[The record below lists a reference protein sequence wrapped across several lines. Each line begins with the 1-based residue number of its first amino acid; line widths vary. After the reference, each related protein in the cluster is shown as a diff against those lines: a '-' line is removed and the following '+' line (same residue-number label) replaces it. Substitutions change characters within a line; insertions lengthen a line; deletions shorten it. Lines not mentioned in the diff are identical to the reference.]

1 MTSASATAGPFCGN
15 CNTERP
21 PDVASADPR
30 PRCPSCGATALTY
43 HVSAW
48 DTVSVTD
55 SVSATL
61 TPADQDRGWE
71 RRWLEVQRVQA
82 QLAAPR
88 TGGMSADAVHQAV
101 QDFMSFFGLAY
112 HLKDALKAA
121 SPQGLQGSSVE
132 SAISNDPTLAL
143 LADLANLDK
152 HFVLSHQPRSGDIPR
167 LGDLRSTTTV
177 SGWEVE
183 MPIHHKGSVI
193 EGTAFAKD
201 VVKAWEVRLRGWG
214 LIT

>member
-1 MTSASATAGPFCGN
+1 
-15 CNTERP
+15 
-21 PDVASADPR
+21 
-30 PRCPSCGATALTY
+30 
-43 HVSAW
+43 
-48 DTVSVTD
+48 
-55 SVSATL
+55 L
-61 TPADQDRGWE
+61 TPADQDRGWQ

-88 TGGMSADAVHQAV
+88 TGGMSAAAVHQAV

-121 SPQGLQGSSVE
+121 SPQGLQRSAVE

-152 HFVLSHQPRSGDIPR
+152 HFVLSQPARSGDIPR
-167 LGDLRSTTTV
+167 LGDLRSTTTAN
-177 SGWEVE
+177 GWEVE
-183 MPIHHKGSVI
+183 MPIHHKGGVI

-201 VVKAWEVRLRGWG
+201 VVKAWELRLRGWG